1 METIEKKLE
10 ENQSLITEAESY
22 FIAST
27 KEVEIAKDR
36 IRVLVML
43 KETIEP
49 LRESANKT
57 HKQCTQYISTIKKAI
72 EGYEQAI
79 GIYLEVLKEEARLKE
94 EEIKKQLSEE
104 DLPVLVNVEMPTD
117 IKKLLDETKD
127 RNKKVELL
135 IETISLYLQI
145 MKGGMAKEELN
156 DYWWILENYKWEWE
170 NLNKRIKFLEKKLKE
185 VKDE

>member
-1 METIEKKLE
+1 MDIE
-10 ENQSLITEAESY
+10 
-22 FIAST
+22 
-27 KEVEIAKDR
+27 
-36 IRVLVML
+36 
-43 KETIEP
+43 
-49 LRESANKT
+49 
-57 HKQCTQYISTIKKAI
+57 
-72 EGYEQAI
+72 
-79 GIYLEVLKEEARLKE
+79 
-94 EEIKKQLSEE
+94 
-104 DLPVLVNVEMPTD
+104 
-117 IKKLLDETKD
+117 KLLDETKD

>member
-117 IKKLLDETKD
+117 IK
-127 RNKKVELL
+127 
-135 IETISLYLQI
+135 
-145 MKGGMAKEELN
+145 AKEEIEIEIVDKMLILQGIVSKKYPLDFADIN
-156 DYWWILENYKWEWE
+156 LAKIKKWIKEGKTIEGVEVKKIPIYKF
-170 NLNKRIKFLEKKLKE
+170 KAFKEKK
-185 VKDE
+185 

>member
-72 EGYEQAI
+72 EGY
-79 GIYLEVLKEEARLKE
+79 
-94 EEIKKQLSEE
+94 
-104 DLPVLVNVEMPTD
+104 
-117 IKKLLDETKD
+117 
-127 RNKKVELL
+127 
-135 IETISLYLQI
+135 
-145 MKGGMAKEELN
+145 
-156 DYWWILENYKWEWE
+156 
-170 NLNKRIKFLEKKLKE
+170 
-185 VKDE
+185 